1 MHRPTTLLLLLL
13 STPTTPAATPTATPT
28 ATPADPSRTTYSCGA
43 QLRLPAAKA
52 NFTAGALPE
61 PPTPLESLGFD
72 FVQHML
78 LGGGDASGGAMSA
91 IFHNFRRG
99 TLDKYWQ
106 DGTEPGQFAGS
117 ISPWGNTATS
127 TYAGHAFAIV
137 DRATQQRI
145 TLITMRSDTTL
156 YIIGPPLA
164 AATSVCALDTATF
177 GHSQALTRAL
187 HLSRHSS
194 EPEAHDSETK
204 TSSAYLNVLA
214 QQQRQRDYYAQRGTH
229 WLSAGE
235 LARRTLRRDARR
247 PSAAPT
253 SSARHCMCASA
264 RSASPTRWWRSR
276 CARRRPRRPR
286 SSRCRCARSTS
297 R

>member
-28 ATPADPSRTTYSCGA
+28 ATPADPSRTAYSCGA
-43 QLRLPAAKA
+43 QLRLPAAQA
-52 NFTAGALPE
+52 NFTVGALPE

-156 YIIGPPLA
+156 YII
-164 AATSVCALDTATF
+164 
-177 GHSQALTRAL
+177 
-187 HLSRHSS
+187 

-264 RSASPTRWWRSR
+264 RSASPTRWWHSR